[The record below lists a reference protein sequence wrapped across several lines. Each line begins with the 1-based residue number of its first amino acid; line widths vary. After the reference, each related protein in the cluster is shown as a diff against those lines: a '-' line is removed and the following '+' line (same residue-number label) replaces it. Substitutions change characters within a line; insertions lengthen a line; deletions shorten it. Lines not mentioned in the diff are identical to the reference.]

1 MDYQMFYASLEKIL
15 LSSNALYAM
24 ILFAIWTQTVST
36 PFASLHTDGKTQS
49 FICQPLWG
57 VGVEGKDVDNA
68 HVGGIFIGISDD
80 GILQEK
86 GFTEFKDE

>member
-1 MDYQMFYASLEKIL
+1 M
-15 LSSNALYAM
+15 
-24 ILFAIWTQTVST
+24 
-36 PFASLHTDGKTQS
+36 
-49 FICQPLWG
+49 
-57 VGVEGKDVDNA
+57 EGKDVDNA